1 MRINHDI
8 IKKSIRHYGKGLIA
22 TIAMEECAEL
32 IQAISKYKR
41 GKPDRDN
48 MAEEIA
54 AEEIADVLISIENM
68 KYVAGIS
75 DKKIQKWIDYKQKRS
90 LKRVE
95 NNTVGG

>member
-1 MRINHDI
+1 MRINHET
-8 IKKSIRHYGKGLIA
+8 IKKSIRHYGKELIS

-41 GKPDRDN
+41 GKPDKDN
-48 MAEEIA
+48 M

-68 KYVAGIS
+68 KYIAGIS
-75 DKKIQKWIDYKQKRS
+75 DKKIQKWVDYKQNRS

-95 NNTVGG
+95 NNTIGG

>member
-32 IQAISKYKR
+32 IQAISKYKC

-48 MAEEIA
+48 M

>member
-54 AEEIADVLISIENM
+54 DVLISIENM
-68 KYVAGIS
+68 KYVAGNWSLVAMYVAWTINCIYGWYNWT
-75 DKKIQKWIDYKQKRS
+75 KITKA
-90 LKRVE
+90 
-95 NNTVGG
+95 NN

>member
-41 GKPDRDN
+41 GKPDKDN
-48 MAEEIA
+48 I

-95 NNTVGG
+95 NSTVGG

>member
-1 MRINHDI
+1 MRINHDV
-8 IKKSIRHYGKGLIA
+8 IKKSIRHYGKQLIS

-32 IQAISKYKR
+32 IQAINKYQR
-41 GKPDRDN
+41 GKPDKNN
-48 MAEEIA
+48 M

-95 NNTVGG
+95 NDIVGG